1 MNSAPEP
8 VLFGTAIEALA
19 KAMGPRITPDVKQ
32 ELKLKGVD
40 LEKLQTAYNVAT
52 WTDALTVL
60 ATRLL
65 GEVPERERYVELGRL
80 FMRGF
85 VGSPLG
91 IAALALSKLL
101 GPRRALERMGRNFK
115 QATNYLESEF
125 TAVGATEVRLRTF
138 TGPAFLPRV
147 SDRTTR
153 VADYRRGLI
162 VEMLEQ
168 IGTKDARVEIVE
180 HHPERQDVTFRI
192 TWS

>member
-19 KAMGPRITPDVKQ
+19 NAMGPRITPDVKQ

-65 GEVPERERYVELGRL
+65 GEVPESERYVELGRL

-101 GPRRALERMGRNFK
+101 GPRRALEPPITSSR
-115 QATNYLESEF
+115 SS
-125 TAVGATEVRLRTF
+125 LRSARRRC
-138 TGPAFLPRV
+138 GCARSPAPP
-147 SDRTTR
+147 SCH
-153 VADYRRGLI
+153 G
-162 VEMLEQ
+162 
-168 IGTKDARVEIVE
+168 
-180 HHPERQDVTFRI
+180 
-192 TWS
+192 